1 MQFNY
6 NYEQVSSHPSKLF
19 KPPRHNTDT

>member
-6 NYEQVSSHPSKLF
+6 NYEQVFSHPSELF
-19 KPPRHNTDT
+19 KPPQHNTNT

>member
-6 NYEQVSSHPSKLF
+6 NYEQVSSHPSELF
-19 KPPRHNTDT
+19 KPPQHNTYT